1 MVNVMTTHLPSSLV
15 AHAGGELCGLLTA
28 TQARYSRHRPRPAVR
43 CQNPSLT
50 PHGLSHHVSGGR
62 GESHPPAPTDP
73 GVRVSPHR
81 ALVILILRNRRTT
94 PTGRK
99 ASGTD
104 GLSAASTPWP
114 SGTPAAVDTSRGANA
129 SSSH

>member
-1 MVNVMTTHLPSSLV
+1 MI
-15 AHAGGELCGLLTA
+15 AGVRRAIIGPHHQINYGASKMEDGVPQVQTA
-28 TQARYSRHRPRPAVR
+28 RSNGQGSRLGA
-43 CQNPSLT
+43 
-50 PHGLSHHVSGGR
+50 HHVSGGR

-104 GLSAASTPWP
+104 GLPAASTPWP
-114 SGTPAAVDTSRGANA
+114 SGTPAAVDTSCGANA
-129 SSSH
+129 SSSR

>member
-1 MVNVMTTHLPSSLV
+1 MPRTQIATPD
-15 AHAGGELCGLLTA
+15 LTA
-28 TQARYSRHRPRPAVR
+28 LFSGGVALPAFELRENR
-43 CQNPSLT
+43 CETTDMADDRAPY
-50 PHGLSHHVSGGR
+50 VSGGR

-81 ALVILILRNRRTT
+81 ALVILIIRNRRTT
-94 PTGRK
+94 PTGRT

-104 GLSAASTPWP
+104 GLPAASTPWP
-114 SGTPAAVDTSRGANA
+114 SGTPAAVDTSCGANA

>member
-1 MVNVMTTHLPSSLV
+1 MRESNSDRHAEKCCPTTES
-15 AHAGGELCGLLTA
+15 G
-28 TQARYSRHRPRPAVR
+28 
-43 CQNPSLT
+43 LT
-50 PHGLSHHVSGGR
+50 PNHYVSGGR

-104 GLSAASTPWP
+104 GLSAANTPWP
-114 SGTPAAVDTSRGANA
+114 SGTPAAVDTSVGANA